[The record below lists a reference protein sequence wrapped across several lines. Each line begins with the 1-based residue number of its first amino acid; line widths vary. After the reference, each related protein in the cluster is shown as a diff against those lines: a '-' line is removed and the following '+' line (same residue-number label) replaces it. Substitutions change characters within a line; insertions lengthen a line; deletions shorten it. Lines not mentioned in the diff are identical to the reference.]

1 MQRFY
6 PFIVA
11 HYVDGTWC
19 KRDAW
24 HHLSLCPVFKWHG
37 LWWLWCYFAFICCPY
52 YPCYLLSTF
61 EIHWWVCSLKT
72 FTAINWQI
80 LAKYLP
86 IGMFY
91 VSTYVNL
98 PFDDFFVIIFIAI
111 ILLLSLSYMSILSL
125 SDLHSFIRLK
135 HGIGNSRR
143 SIFLFC
149 QTITS
154 SCLWVSHVL
163 FFYLKAYEYVPFA
176 VNQRSSYLKCHGCLS
191 NATNCL

>member
-1 MQRFY
+1 MLM
-6 PFIVA
+6 A
-11 HYVDGTWC
+11 HDVNVMIGITCRYV
-19 KRDAW
+19 
-24 HHLSLCPVFKWHG
+24 LSLNDMVYDGYDVISLLSVVHIVHVI
-37 LWWLWCYFAFICCPY
+37 CYPRSKFIDGFVRLRHLRQSINK
-52 YPCYLLSTF
+52 YLL
-61 EIHWWVCSLKT
+61 
-72 FTAINWQI
+72 I

-91 VSTYVNL
+91 VSTYVDL

-154 SCLWVSHVL
+154 SCL
-163 FFYLKAYEYVPFA
+163 
-176 VNQRSSYLKCHGCLS
+176 
-191 NATNCL
+191 